1 MSRIADHRSMIAA
14 VATALCDDLLQ
25 QVAFVGGC
33 TTGLLL
39 TDEFSKEQVRHTDDV
54 DLIVHVVGYAG
65 ISKLQQML
73 RERGFSHAQGE
84 DDPICAMQ
92 LGDLRVDFMP
102 DEENALGF
110 TNRWYA
116 EALRTAEPYRVT
128 DPVTIRLVQPAFFLA
143 TKLAAYRD
151 RGNDDPLE
159 SRDIEDIL
167 TLFDGRAELLD
178 ELQASSL
185 ALRRY
190 VADQLGELMRHP
202 DFEYA
207 VQSAALGDAGREA
220 LLFERLDLAI
230 GSLR

>member
-1 MSRIADHRSMIAA
+1 M
-14 VATALCDDLLQ
+14 
-25 QVAFVGGC
+25 
-33 TTGLLL
+33 L

-73 RERGFSHAQGE
+73 REQGFSHAQGE
-84 DDPICAMQ
+84 GDPICAMK
-92 LGDLRVDFMP
+92 LGALRVDFMP
-102 DEENALGF
+102 DEANALGF

-116 EALRTAEPYRVT
+116 EALRTAAPYRVT
-128 DPVTIRLVQPAFFLA
+128 DTLTIRLVQPALFLA
-143 TKLAAYRD
+143 TKLEAYRD

-167 TLFDGRAELLD
+167 TLFDGRPELLD
-178 ELQASSL
+178 ELQASSVE
-185 ALRRY
+185 LRRY
-190 VADQLGELMRHP
+190 VADRLGELMTHP

>member
-1 MSRIADHRSMIAA
+1 M
-14 VATALCDDLLQ
+14 VATALGEDLLQ

-54 DLIVHVVGYAG
+54 DLIVHVVGYGG

-73 RERGFSHAQGE
+73 RQRGFSHAQGE
-84 DDPICAMQ
+84 DDPICAMK

-102 DEENALGF
+102 DEANALGF

-128 DPVTIRLVQPAFFLA
+128 ERLTIRLVQPALFLA
-143 TKLAAYRD
+143 TKLEAYRD

-167 TLFDGRAELLD
+167 TLFDGRPALLEELH
-178 ELQASSL
+178 ASTL

-190 VADQLGELMRHP
+190 VADRLSELMRHP

-207 VQSAALGDAGREA
+207 VQGAALGDAGREA
-220 LLFERLDLAI
+220 LIFERLEAAI
-230 GSLR
+230 GSLG

>member
-1 MSRIADHRSMIAA
+1 MSRLADHRSMIAA
-14 VATALCDDLLQ
+14 VATALGEELLQ

-33 TTGLLL
+33 TTGFLL

-73 RERGFSHAQGE
+73 REQGFSHAQGE
-84 DDPICAMQ
+84 GDPICAMK
-92 LGDLRVDFMP
+92 LGALRVDFMP
-102 DEENALGF
+102 DEANALGF

-116 EALRTAEPYRVT
+116 EALRTAAPYRVT
-128 DPVTIRLVQPAFFLA
+128 DTLTIRLVQPALFLA
-143 TKLAAYRD
+143 TKLEAYRD

-167 TLFDGRAELLD
+167 TLFDGRPELLD
-178 ELQASSL
+178 ELQASSVE
-185 ALRRY
+185 LRRY
-190 VADQLGELMRHP
+190 VADRLGELMTHP